1 MGVWFFFEDMGIV
14 EFMSMEEVGSTIGG
28 DSFPFPIAQM
38 EFHALESGGLMQNIC
53 HRVVLSVHSNNN
65 GAEVHHSSTFSKTAS
80 AIFNEVADAFKHGM
94 IGTELRKKEFWIASR
109 EIEKVGGRRNLFV
122 G

>member
-1 MGVWFFFEDMGIV
+1 MWFFFDDVGIV

-38 EFHALESGGLMQNIC
+38 EFHALKSGGLMQDIC
-53 HRVVLSVHSNNN
+53 HRVGISVHSNNI

-80 AIFNEVADAFKHGM
+80 AIFNEVVYAFKHGV
-94 IGTELRKKEFWIASR
+94 IGTESRKKEFWISSR
-109 EIEKVGGRRNLFV
+109 KIEKMGGRRNLYV